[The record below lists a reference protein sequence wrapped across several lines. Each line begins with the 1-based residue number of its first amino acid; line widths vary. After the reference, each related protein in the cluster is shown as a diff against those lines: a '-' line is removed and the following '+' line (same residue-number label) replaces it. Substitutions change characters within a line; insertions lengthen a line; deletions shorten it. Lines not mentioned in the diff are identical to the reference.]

1 MDLPDAVL
9 EALSDRYRVEREI
22 GKGGAAVVYL
32 AEDLRDGRPVALKI
46 LKRAAG
52 AAVGTERFLA
62 EIRITAALEHP
73 HILPL
78 LDSGE
83 AAGRLYYAMPY
94 LAEGSLRD
102 RLTAGGALP
111 VAEAVRLLRQVA
123 EALEHAHQAG
133 IIHRDVKPENIL
145 LQGGLA
151 LVADFGIARA
161 SSTSLAGRR
170 TTAGIVLGTPAY
182 MAPEQATGDGNL
194 DHRADLYGFGVLAF
208 EALAGQPLFAAP
220 NPQALIAA
228 HVAQP
233 PPRLHE
239 VQHAVPR
246 PVSDLVAKCLEKD
259 PRKRWQHA
267 AEIAKRLRG
276 IEAAGAGS
284 ALSRHRAGCRR
295 WVTRAGATALAA
307 IAWLALR

>member
-1 MDLPDAVL
+1 MDLSDAVL
-9 EALSDRYRVEREI
+9 EALSDRYRVQREI
-22 GKGGAAVVYL
+22 GKGGAAAVYL
-32 AEDLRDGRPVALKI
+32 AEDRRDGQQVALKI

-52 AAVGTERFLA
+52 AAIGSDRFLA
-62 EIRITAALEHP
+62 EIRITAALKHP

-102 RLTAGGALP
+102 RLTKGGALP
-111 VAEAVRLLRQVA
+111 VEEGVRLLRQVA

-145 LQGGLA
+145 LQDGNA
-151 LVADFGIARA
+151 MVADFGIARA
-161 SSTSLAGRR
+161 ASTSLAGRR

-182 MAPEQATGDGNL
+182 MAPEQATGDGIL
-194 DHRADLYGFGVLAF
+194 DHRADLYGLGVLAF
-208 EALAGQPLFAAP
+208 EALAGQPLFDAP

-228 HVAQP
+228 HVAQA

-239 VQHAVPR
+239 VRHSVPR
-246 PVSDLVAKCLEKD
+246 PLSDLVARCLEKD

-267 AEIAKRLRG
+267 AEVARQLKR
-276 IEAAGAGS
+276 IETGGGAASGMASRFGCRRRAAGAG
-284 ALSRHRAGCRR
+284 AA
-295 WVTRAGATALAA
+295 ALAA
-307 IAWLALR
+307 LTWLILR

>member
-1 MDLPDAVL
+1 MTLSEAVL
-9 EALSDRYRVEREI
+9 AALAHRYRVEREL
-22 GKGGAAVVYL
+22 GSGGAAVVYL
-32 AEDLRDGRPVALKI
+32 AHDLAHDRPVALKI

-52 AAVGTERFLA
+52 AAIGTERFLA

-73 HILPL
+73 NILPL

-102 RLTAGGALP
+102 RLTNAGPLP
-111 VAEAVRLLRQVA
+111 APEAIRLLHQVA
-123 EALEHAHQAG
+123 LALDHAHQAG

-145 LQGGLA
+145 LRDGQA

-161 SSTSLAGRR
+161 DSTSLAGRR

-182 MAPEQATGDGNL
+182 MAPEQATGDGTL

-228 HVAQP
+228 HVAQA

-239 VQHAVPR
+239 VNRGVPR
-246 PVSDLVAKCLEKD
+246 ALSDLVARCLEKD
-259 PRKRWQHA
+259 PGRRWQRA
-267 AEIAKRLRG
+267 TEIARRLKSLEG
-276 IEAAGAGS
+276 GGGASAAGV
-284 ALSRHRAGCRR
+284 RAGCRR
-295 WVTRAGATALAA
+295 WAGGASA
-307 IAWLALR
+307 IALVAIGWWVLR

>member
-1 MDLPDAVL
+1 VS
-9 EALSDRYRVEREI
+9 LSDSVVDALARRYRVEREL
-22 GKGGAAVVYL
+22 GSGGAAIVYL
-32 AEDLRDGRPVALKI
+32 ADDHHLGHQVALKI

-52 AAVGTERFLA
+52 AAIGTERFLA

-73 HILPL
+73 NILPL

-94 LAEGSLRD
+94 LTDGSLRD
-102 RLTAGGALP
+102 RIATGPLGVTVALP
-111 VAEAVRLLRQVA
+111 ILRQVA
-123 EALEHAHQAG
+123 EALAQAHQAG

-145 LQGGLA
+145 LRGGEA

-161 SSTSLAGRR
+161 SSASLAGRR

-182 MAPEQATGDGNL
+182 MAPEQATGDGTL

-208 EALAGQPLFAAP
+208 EVLAGRPLFAAP

-233 PPRLHE
+233 PPLLHQ
-239 VQHAVPR
+239 VRGTVPR
-246 PVSDLVAKCLEKD
+246 PVSDLVNRCLEKD
-259 PRKRWQHA
+259 PGKRFQSASDLARH
-267 AEIAKRLRG
+267 LRAL
-276 IEAAGAGS
+276 EASGGTKPVPEGVFGRIRGWFSGS
-284 ALSRHRAGCRR
+284 
-295 WVTRAGATALAA
+295 
-307 IAWLALR
+307 